1 MNRLTFKEQAIKEVP
16 SFENICKI
24 LIRKFIIAGKSITCA
39 EDYLLQI
46 SKLVIYYKRSP
57 LELNVDEIEEYMV
70 LARKNE
76 SPSLSSFKHLV
87 CGLRHVFAIFNKK
100 DLYITLPAIHHP
112 KTLPTVLSKEE
123 IRLILKAPKDLKH
136 RIILGTIYDAGLRI
150 SEAINLH
157 IADVD
162 LNRKMI
168 HLRQS
173 KFKKDRYVPISNML
187 VRGIN
192 QYLNEYNPKTYLFN
206 GKTYGTHMSATS
218 IQRIMRITIRECKIE
233 KKASVHTLRHSYATH
248 LLEDGLDIVSLKNQ
262 LGHADIKNT
271 LTYIHIAQVS
281 PNKGFSPLTTLYN

>member
-1 MNRLTFKEQAIKEVP
+1 MNRLTFKEQACKEVP
-16 SFENICKI
+16 AFINICKI
-24 LIRKFIIAGKSITCA
+24 LTRKFIVAGKSRTCV

-46 SKLVIYYKRSP
+46 SKLVLFYNRSP
-57 LELNVDEIEEYMV
+57 LELSNDEIEEYMA

-87 CGLRHVFAIFNKK
+87 CGLRHVFTIFDKN
-100 DLYITLPAIHHP
+100 DLYITLPKVHHP
-112 KTLPTVLSKEE
+112 KTLPVVLSKEE
-123 IRLILKAPKDLKH
+123 IKQILKAPESLKH

-168 HLRQS
+168 HIRQS
-173 KFKKDRYVPISNML
+173 KYRKDRYVPISNML
-187 VRGIN
+187 VRGLK
-192 QYLNEYNPKTYLFN
+192 QYLLDYMPKTFLFN
-206 GKTYGTHMSATS
+206 GKTYSNQISATS
-218 IQRIMRITIRECKIE
+218 IQRIMRITLKACSIE

-271 LTYIHIAQVS
+271 MTYIHIAQIS
-281 PNKGFSPLTTLYN
+281 PLKGFSPLSRLY